1 MGVGAEG
8 ESGVVV
14 AQHAADCFDINAVL
28 ERYSGECVSE
38 AVQWNVFQIGRLQN
52 LFVELRYGVRVV
64 HLSGGR

>member
-14 AQHAADCFDINAVL
+14 ARHAADCFDINAVL

-38 AVQWNVFQIGRLQN
+38 AVQWNVFQIGRRKN
-52 LFVELRYGVRVV
+52 RVEELRYGVRVV